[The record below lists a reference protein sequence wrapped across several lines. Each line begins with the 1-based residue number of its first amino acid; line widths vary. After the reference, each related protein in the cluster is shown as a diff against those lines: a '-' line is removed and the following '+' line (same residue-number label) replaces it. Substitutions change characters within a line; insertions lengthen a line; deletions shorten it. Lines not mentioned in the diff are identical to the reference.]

1 MRLAINEETLA
12 LDVIASVG
20 PGGHFLADEH
30 TRRHMRTALRRGLEH
45 DLVNGRYRDP
55 VEVARERAAWV
66 RANHR
71 PEPLEPAKSA
81 ELTRILEA
89 ARGALG

>member
-1 MRLAINEETLA
+1 MKTSLT
-12 LDVIASVG
+12 
-20 PGGHFLADEH
+20 
-30 TRRHMRTALRRGLEH
+30 RGLEH

-55 VEVARERAAWV
+55 IEVAREKAAWV

-71 PEPLEPAKSA
+71 PEPLEAAKQA

-89 ARGALG
+89 ARAALG